1 MDSLHRNED
10 LEADASSPGDSV
22 CSSFDESRRRSFF
35 SGQKKAVAVVFSI
48 VVVVAIATGVALSA
62 KPSQQKGIEQSSVA
76 ISDSE
81 DEQKPLGIDNAE
93 FDISDHQIFN
103 PEFPEDIIYIMGHE
117 PEDPEMDE
125 IENEVPE
132 DETIIAPAKVQDE
145 GEEDGVNDGD
155 DIAIAGLDE
164 FIVAPD
170 IARINKATNGKCE
183 NPNEGLW
190 YLQFVTDKYP
200 WENSWKFSDA
210 DGTVVMSGP
219 PAGKN
224 YARLTT
230 YIGSMCVDAGEY
242 TMELNDKSGDGVCCT
257 YGDGKMF
264 VKVNGKIVMT
274 TGDSNFSSL
283 KETFEITPFNQN
295 VITSVPTKTPTPKP
309 SDNAVETPSGDHS
322 VVVTVKTDQYG
333 GETGYTFVSEDG
345 QILINKQK
353 GTLSSSKLYETKF
366 LVDEGNGLA
375 KGQYSLTINDE
386 VQGVP
391 SPGFYAVEV
400 DGVEVMFDHPSKTYK
415 INVGIQPSLTDRDK
429 QWLTAHNSRREA
441 FYEAEGVLNKPLIWS
456 TELAEA
462 ASNWVDQI
470 IPTCKPMVE
479 GGHSDGENLSTRT
492 SNAER
497 DESPEVI
504 LGRWVDRQVGKGYP
518 ENQSM
523 TQVLWRGTR
532 YIGCKDKMVT
542 KSDGSL
548 CYVSVCRYARAGN
561 CAVKNGAWKEAAL
574 ADRSGCGRACPGDLC
589 S

>member
-1 MDSLHRNED
+1 MDSLHRNVD
-10 LEADASSPGDSV
+10 LEADASSPGDRV
-22 CSSFDESRRRSFF
+22 CSSFDEPRRRSFF
-35 SGQKKAVAVVFSI
+35 SGQKKAVAVVFSF
-48 VVVVAIATGVALSA
+48 VAVVAIATGIALSA
-62 KPSQQKGIEQSSVA
+62 KPSQQTGLKQSSVV
-76 ISDSE
+76 ITDSE
-81 DEQKPLGIDNAE
+81 DAQEPQDIDNVE
-93 FDISDHQIFN
+93 FDINDHQVFSTEY
-103 PEFPEDIIYIMGHE
+103 PDDIIYIMGHE
-117 PEDPEMDE
+117 PEEPEIDVM
-125 IENEVPE
+125 ENAVPE
-132 DETIIAPAKVQDE
+132 DVTTIVPEKVQED
-145 GEEDGVNDGD
+145 GEEDGE
-155 DIAIAGLDE
+155 DIEIAGLDE
-164 FIVAPD
+164 FIVTPD

-190 YLQFVTDKYP
+190 YLQFRTDKYP
-200 WENSWKFSDA
+200 WENSWQFRDA

-230 YIGSMCVDAGEY
+230 YIGSMCVEAGEY
-242 TMELNDKSGDGVCCT
+242 TMELYDKSGDGVCCT
-257 YGDGKMF
+257 YGDGKMI
-264 VKVNGKIVMT
+264 VKVNGKSVMT

-283 KETFEITPFNQN
+283 KETFEITPLNQN
-295 VITSVPTKTPTPKP
+295 VITPVPTKKPTPEP
-309 SDNAVETPSGDHS
+309 SDSAAESSSGQHS

-333 GETGYTFVSEDG
+333 GETGYKFVSEDG
-345 QILINKQK
+345 EILINKEK
-353 GTLSSSKLYETKF
+353 GTLDSSKLYETKF
-366 LVDEGNGLA
+366 LVDDGNGLT
-375 KGQYSLTINDE
+375 KGQYSLTISDD

-400 DGVEVMFDHPSKTYK
+400 DGVEVMFDHKSKTYK
-415 INVGIQPSLTDRDK
+415 INVGIEPSMTDRDR
-429 QWLTAHNSRREA
+429 QWLTAHNSRRET
-441 FYEAEGVLNKPLIWS
+441 FYETEGVLNKPLVWS

-479 GGHSDGENLSTRT
+479 GGLSDGENLSTRT
-492 SNAER
+492 ANSER

-504 LGRWVDRQVGKGYP
+504 LGRWVDKQVGEGYP

-532 YIGCKDKMVT
+532 YVGCKDKMVN

-561 CAVKNGAWKEAAL
+561 CAVKNGNWKEAAL
-574 ADRSGCGRACPGDLC
+574 ADRSGCGQACPGDLC